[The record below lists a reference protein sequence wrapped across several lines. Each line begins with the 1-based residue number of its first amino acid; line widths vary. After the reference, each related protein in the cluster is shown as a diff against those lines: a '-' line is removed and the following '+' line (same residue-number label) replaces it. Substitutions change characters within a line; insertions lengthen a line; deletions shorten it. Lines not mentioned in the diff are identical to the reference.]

1 MTLRALIV
9 DDELSG
15 RVAVRQH
22 CRLHSDIRVIAEC
35 ASGDD
40 ALQHIRTDRP
50 DVAFL
55 DVNMR
60 PMTGIAL
67 AAKLQLEEVPMIVFV
82 TAYDRYAV
90 QAFELNAV
98 DYLLKPFDGE
108 RFRATINRV
117 RARVGQ
123 QLTPS
128 LRGEMSR
135 AVASVNK
142 YVDGN
147 RPSADQDRLVL
158 EVEGRVYFVDPA
170 EVEHV
175 EVEGNYSCIHTCVR
189 EYRVRCP
196 ISELEA
202 RLSPPRFLR
211 ISRQVIVN
219 TGRIASMERGF
230 NGEFAV
236 VTHRGRSFTSARSYS
251 KNIATVL
258 LRARGDND

>member
-1 MTLRALIV
+1 MTDQLIQP
-9 DDELSG
+9 
-15 RVAVRQH
+15 RCRRQ
-22 CRLHSDIRVIAEC
+22 
-35 ASGDD
+35 
-40 ALQHIRTDRP
+40 
-50 DVAFL
+50 
-55 DVNMR
+55 R
-60 PMTGIAL
+60 PMTGIVL

-98 DYLLKPFDGE
+98 DYLLKPVDGE

-135 AVASVNK
+135 AVASVSK

-175 EVEGNYSCIHTCVR
+175 EVDGNYSCIR
-189 EYRVRCP
+189 RLP
-196 ISELEA
+196 A
-202 RLSPPRFLR
+202 RAFCCCSSWCWATGATSCCCCS
-211 ISRQVIVN
+211 ISRSPSSVACWPS
-219 TGRIASMERGF
+219 TCPAC
-230 NGEFAV
+230 
-236 VTHRGRSFTSARSYS
+236 SA
-251 KNIATVL
+251 I
-258 LRARGDND
+258 RARAG